1 MWWRGYYSK
10 YESVWKYLEYIL
22 QSKRFVSI
30 VEELEHGAARAYI
43 YPESFLP
50 IQIPLPPLEVQN
62 EIVEKIEKQKQI
74 NEGAERIETFST
86 IAKSVF
92 VGEKTYLKEIASIQR
107 GKFSIRPRND
117 PSYYNGK
124 FPFIQINDIPR
135 SFEKIIKSYSQ
146 TLNEKGITVSKK
158 FEKGT
163 LVMSIAS
170 SIGEVGILD
179 FDSYFPDSIV
189 GIRANEKT
197 TNDYLFWYFRA
208 FQNEVDALSSIAT
221 QKNINV
227 EKLNEFQVILP
238 PLKTQRQIVEKLD
251 KQMQALEGVQLL
263 KSEAQKRIEEILA
276 GLWGE

>member
-1 MWWRGYYSK
+1 MLERPNRLVSKTMRG
-10 YESVWKYLEYIL
+10 ESLTGV
-22 QSKRFVSI
+22 
-30 VEELEHGAARAYI
+30 
-43 YPESFLP
+43 
-50 IQIPLPPLEVQN
+50 QIPLPPLEVQN

-74 NEGAERIETFST
+74 IEGAERIETFST

-227 EKLNEFQVILP
+227 VKLNEFS
-238 PLKTQRQIVEKLD
+238 
-251 KQMQALEGVQLL
+251 
-263 KSEAQKRIEEILA
+263 KS
-276 GLWGE
+276 

>member
-1 MWWRGYYSK
+1 
-10 YESVWKYLEYIL
+10 
-22 QSKRFVSI
+22 
-30 VEELEHGAARAYI
+30 
-43 YPESFLP
+43 
-50 IQIPLPPLEVQN
+50 
-62 EIVEKIEKQKQI
+62 
-74 NEGAERIETFST
+74 
-86 IAKSVF
+86 
-92 VGEKTYLKEIASIQR
+92 
-107 GKFSIRPRND
+107 
-117 PSYYNGK
+117 
-124 FPFIQINDIPR
+124 
-135 SFEKIIKSYSQ
+135 
-146 TLNEKGITVSKK
+146 
-158 FEKGT
+158 
-163 LVMSIAS
+163 MSIAS